1 MLLLLLHQLG
11 RDPTEQVEEEA
22 GQLEQPRPEKVST
35 DEETG
40 RVDEEAGDEAKA
52 SRKGDVHQATGGEE
66 EVEGEHQARK

>member
-1 MLLLLLHQLG
+1 M
-11 RDPTEQVEEEA
+11 
-22 GQLEQPRPEKVST
+22 ST